1 MVIDGAPME
10 EEKQSQK
17 IGERQDPGGALSSL
31 PCRVDLCYGRSVE
44 TSLPRLSLRL
54 SITGGSP
61 DQLSQWLSE
70 RQLC

>member
-1 MVIDGAPME
+1 MIDEAPME

-17 IGERQDPGGALSSL
+17 IGDRQDPGGALSSV
-31 PCRVDLCYGRSVE
+31 PCRADLCYGRGVG

-61 DQLSQWLSE
+61 GQLSRWLSKG
-70 RQLC
+70 QLC